1 MTGDHLVFSWFH
13 WIVIAIRYLTQVSM
27 QYNVFHWMVRPRRQ
41 VHTVSSFIVN
51 VLQSFNVQAC
61 MAAIEDRG
69 KRKCGPNWSLGQN
82 QLKCEVSQV
91 GIWYPKSRYCI
102 GIGYYEKVSGAYII
116 CVWPGQW
123 DCWVLCTTHFVKPF
137 LPFSVHLFIVVC
149 AYSFISA
156 TLPYLFP
163 LCAFF
168 VSNQP
173 SLYVSMGPN

>member
-27 QYNVFHWMVRPRRQ
+27 QCIVFHWMVRPRRQ
-41 VHTVSSFIVN
+41 VHTVSSFIVDYLSLSMYRH
-51 VLQSFNVQAC
+51 V
-61 MAAIEDRG
+61 AAIEDRG

-102 GIGYYEKVSGAYII
+102 GIGYYEKVSGEYII

-137 LPFSVHLFIVVC
+137 LPFSVHFLLWCVLILLSLSLSPIFSRCVH
-149 AYSFISA
+149 SLLA
-156 TLPYLFP
+156 TNHRW
-163 LCAFF
+163 
-168 VSNQP
+168 S
-173 SLYVSMGPN
+173 